1 MKSKRP
7 NAESQLAVSPNAID
21 KIIMDDIEKE
31 VMKEDGP
38 NEEITPTMTCNK
50 IQESFHIR
58 PI

>member
-7 NAESQLAVSPNAID
+7 NAESQVAVSPNAID

-31 VMKEDGP
+31 VMNEDEL
-38 NEEITPTMTCNK
+38 NDITPTMTCNK